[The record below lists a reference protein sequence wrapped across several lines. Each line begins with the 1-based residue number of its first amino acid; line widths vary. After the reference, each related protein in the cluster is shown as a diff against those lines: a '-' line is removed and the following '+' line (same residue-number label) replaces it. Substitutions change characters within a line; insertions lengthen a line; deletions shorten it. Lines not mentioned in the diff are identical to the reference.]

1 MSDFTWLCES
11 HGMSAGDPEAIDKLI
26 VIFGGDD
33 SPPKCSACGRFIS
46 DMAWPPRQCA
56 KGRGCMK

>member
-11 HGMSAGDPEAIDKLI
+11 VGLSAGDPEAIDKLI
-26 VIFGGDD
+26 DIYGEDD
-33 SPPKCSACGRFIS
+33 SPPRCYQCGRFVS

-56 KGRGCMK
+56 EGRGCMK